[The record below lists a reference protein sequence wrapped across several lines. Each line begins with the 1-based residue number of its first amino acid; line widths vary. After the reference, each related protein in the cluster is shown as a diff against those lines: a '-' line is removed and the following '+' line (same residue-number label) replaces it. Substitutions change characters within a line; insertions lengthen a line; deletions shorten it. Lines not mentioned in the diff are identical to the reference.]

1 MDIVWFKRD
10 LRLYDHAP
18 LTAALANGPVLPL
31 YIMEPELWQQ
41 PDMSGR
47 QFDFL
52 KECVDELAR
61 DLAARGQ
68 PLVIR
73 IGDAA
78 SVLAELCAAHG
89 VQRIHAHQE
98 TWNGW
103 TYARDRRV
111 MGWACSA
118 GIEFLEYQQFG
129 VHRRM
134 TSRRGWASRWDQLMG
149 QPMLPA
155 PNHLPAS
162 DVSSDVVSASW
173 PAPRDIGIAD
183 DPCPHRQR
191 GGRQAGLHLMS
202 SFFETRGRDYRAAMA
217 TPVKA
222 GDSCSRL
229 SAYLAFGCLSVREV
243 WQESQAQRARGRH
256 GWATQIKSFESRLH
270 WHCHFIQKLEDEPAV
285 EFRPFHPAYHALEKG
300 GSDAAA
306 RLAAWQSGQTGY
318 PLVDACMRYLDA
330 GGWLTFRMRAMVMSF
345 AAYHLWLDWRAPA
358 LHLARKFTDYEPG
371 IHYSQCQMQSGMTG
385 INTLRIY
392 NPLKQSLEQDP
403 DGVFIRQWVPELT
416 AMPTTLIHTPW
427 LKPAMAPD
435 YPPPVVDEKT
445 ARKAAAD
452 AMFGFRKS
460 SRHRRDA
467 RDVVERH
474 GSRNWRGFTSDR
486 NGVASHARGAPQSKD
501 LSSRQRSS
509 RQRPS
514 NQMELDF

>member
-1 MDIVWFKRD
+1 
-10 LRLYDHAP
+10 
-18 LTAALANGPVLPL
+18 
-31 YIMEPELWQQ
+31 MEQ
-41 PDMSGR
+41 P
-47 QFDFL
+47 
-52 KECVDELAR
+52 
-61 DLAARGQ
+61 
-68 PLVIR
+68 I
-73 IGDAA
+73 
-78 SVLAELCAAHG
+78 
-89 VQRIHAHQE
+89 
-98 TWNGW
+98 
-103 TYARDRRV
+103 
-111 MGWACSA
+111 
-118 GIEFLEYQQFG
+118 
-129 VHRRM
+129 
-134 TSRRGWASRWDQLMG
+134 
-149 QPMLPA
+149 LPA
-155 PNHLPAS
+155 PDHLPAT
-162 DVSSDVVSASW
+162 DVTGDRW
-173 PAPRDIGIAD
+173 PTPRDIGIAD
-183 DPCPHRQR
+183 DPCPQRQT
-191 GGRQAGLHLMS
+191 GGRQAGLHLMA

-222 GDSCSRL
+222 ADSCSRL

-256 GWATQIKSFESRLH
+256 GWATQIRSFESRLH
-270 WHCHFIQKLEDEPAV
+270 WHCHFIQKLEDEPAA

-306 RLAAWQSGQTGY
+306 RLAAWQTGQTGY

-427 LKPAMAPD
+427 LKPAMAAG
-435 YPPPVVDEKT
+435 YPPPIVDEKT

-460 SRHRRDA
+460 SHHRRDA
-467 RDVVERH
+467 RDVAERH

-486 NGVASHARGAPQSKD
+486 NGSAAHGRQGPSSKQP
-501 LSSRQRSS
+501 SSKHRS
-509 RQRPS
+509 S
-514 NQMELDF
+514 NQMELDL

>member
-1 MDIVWFKRD
+1 VDIVWFKRD
-10 LRLYDHAP
+10 LRLHDHAP
-18 LTAALANGPVLPL
+18 LTAALANGPVMPL
-31 YIMEPELWQQ
+31 YILEPELWQQ

-47 QFDFL
+47 QFGFL
-52 KECVDELAR
+52 QECVEELAR

-68 PLVIR
+68 PLVIH

-78 SVLAELCAAHG
+78 AILADLCAAHG

-103 TYARDRRV
+103 TYERDRRV
-111 MGWACSA
+111 MRWARSA
-118 GIEFLEYQQFG
+118 GIKVQEYQQFG

-134 TSRRGWASRWDQLMG
+134 TSRRGWASRWDHLME
-149 QPMLPA
+149 QPILPA
-155 PNHLPAS
+155 PDHLPAT
-162 DVSSDVVSASW
+162 DVTGDRW
-173 PAPRDIGIAD
+173 PTPRDIGIAD
-183 DPCPHRQR
+183 DPCPQRQT
-191 GGRQAGLHLMS
+191 GGRQAGLHLMA

-222 GDSCSRL
+222 ADSCSRL

-256 GWATQIKSFESRLH
+256 GWATQIRSFESRLH
-270 WHCHFIQKLEDEPAV
+270 WHCHFIQKLEDEPAA

-306 RLAAWQSGQTGY
+306 RLAAWQTGQTGY

-427 LKPAMAPD
+427 LKPAIAAG
-435 YPPPVVDEKT
+435 YPPPIVDEKI

-460 SRHRRDA
+460 SHHRRDA
-467 RDVVERH
+467 HDVAERH

-486 NGVASHARGAPQSKD
+486 NGSAAHGRQGPSSKQP
-501 LSSRQRSS
+501 SSKHRS
-509 RQRPS
+509 S
-514 NQMELDF
+514 NQMELDL

>member
-10 LRLYDHAP
+10 LRLNDHAP
-18 LTAALANGPVLPL
+18 LTAALANGPVMPL
-31 YIMEPELWQQ
+31 YILEPELWQQ

-47 QFDFL
+47 QFGFL
-52 KECVDELAR
+52 QECVEELAR

-78 SVLAELCAAHG
+78 SILADLCAAHG

-103 TYARDRRV
+103 TYERDRRV
-111 MGWACSA
+111 MRWARSA
-118 GIEFLEYQQFG
+118 GIKVQEYQQFG

-134 TSRRGWASRWDQLMG
+134 TSRRGWASRWDQLME
-149 QPMLPA
+149 QPILSA
-155 PNHLPAS
+155 PGHLPAI
-162 DVSSDVVSASW
+162 DVTGDRW
-173 PAPRDIGIAD
+173 PTPRNIGIAD
-183 DPCPHRQR
+183 DPCPQRQT
-191 GGRQAGLHLMS
+191 GGRQAGLHLMA

-222 GDSCSRL
+222 ADSCSRL

-256 GWATQIKSFESRLH
+256 GWATQIRSFESRLH
-270 WHCHFIQKLEDEPAV
+270 WHCHFIQKLEDEPAA
-285 EFRPFHPAYHALEKG
+285 EFRPFHPAYHAMEKG

-306 RLAAWQSGQTGY
+306 RLAAWQTGQTGY

-416 AMPTTLIHTPW
+416 AMPTSLIHTPW
-427 LKPAMAPD
+427 LKPAMAAG
-435 YPPPVVDEKT
+435 YPPPIVDEKT

-460 SRHRRDA
+460 SHHRRDA
-467 RDVVERH
+467 RDVAERH

-486 NGVASHARGAPQSKD
+486 NESAAHGRQGPSSKQPP
-501 LSSRQRSS
+501 STHRS
-509 RQRPS
+509 S
-514 NQMELDF
+514 NQMELDL

>member
-10 LRLYDHAP
+10 LRLNDHAP
-18 LTAALANGPVLPL
+18 LTAALANGPVMPL
-31 YIMEPELWQQ
+31 YILEPELWQQ

-47 QFDFL
+47 QFGFL
-52 KECVDELAR
+52 QECVEELAR

-78 SVLAELCAAHG
+78 SILADLSAAHC

-103 TYARDRRV
+103 TYERDRRV
-111 MGWACSA
+111 MRWARSA
-118 GIEFLEYQQFG
+118 GIKVQEYQQFG

-134 TSRRGWASRWDQLMG
+134 TSRRGWASRWDHLME
-149 QPMLPA
+149 QPILPA
-155 PNHLPAS
+155 PDHLPAT
-162 DVSSDVVSASW
+162 DVTGDRW
-173 PAPRDIGIAD
+173 PTPRDIGIAD
-183 DPCPHRQR
+183 DPCPQRQT
-191 GGRQAGLHLMS
+191 GGRQAGLHLMA

-222 GDSCSRL
+222 ADSCSRL

-256 GWATQIKSFESRLH
+256 GWATQIRSFESRLH
-270 WHCHFIQKLEDEPAV
+270 WHCHFIQKLEDEPAA

-300 GSDAAA
+300 GSDAVA
-306 RLAAWQSGQTGY
+306 RLAAWQTGQTGY

-427 LKPAMAPD
+427 LKPAMAAG
-435 YPPPVVDEKT
+435 YPPPIVDEKI

-460 SRHRRDA
+460 SHHRRDA
-467 RDVVERH
+467 RDVAERH

-486 NGVASHARGAPQSKD
+486 NGSAAHGRQGPSSKQP
-501 LSSRQRSS
+501 SSNHRS
-509 RQRPS
+509 S
-514 NQMELDF
+514 NQMELDL

>member
-10 LRLYDHAP
+10 LRLHDHAP
-18 LTAALANGPVLPL
+18 LTAALANGPVMPL
-31 YIMEPELWQQ
+31 YILEPELWQQ

-47 QFDFL
+47 QFGFL
-52 KECVDELAR
+52 QECVEELAR

-78 SVLAELCAAHG
+78 AILADLCAAHG

-103 TYARDRRV
+103 TYERDRRV
-111 MGWACSA
+111 MRWARSA
-118 GIEFLEYQQFG
+118 GIKVQEYQQFG

-134 TSRRGWASRWDQLMG
+134 TSRRGWASRWDHLME
-149 QPMLPA
+149 QPILPA
-155 PNHLPAS
+155 PDHLPAT
-162 DVSSDVVSASW
+162 DVTGDRW
-173 PAPRDIGIAD
+173 PTPRDIGIAD
-183 DPCPHRQR
+183 DPCPQRQT
-191 GGRQAGLHLMS
+191 GGRQAGLHLMA

-222 GDSCSRL
+222 ADSCSRL

-256 GWATQIKSFESRLH
+256 GWATQIRSFESRLH
-270 WHCHFIQKLEDEPAV
+270 WHCHFIQKLEDEPAA
-285 EFRPFHPAYHALEKG
+285 EFRPFHPAYHAMEKG

-306 RLAAWQSGQTGY
+306 RLAAWQTGQTGY

-403 DGVFIRQWVPELT
+403 DGVFIRQSVPELT
-416 AMPTTLIHTPW
+416 AMPTSLIHTPW
-427 LKPAMAPD
+427 LKPAMAAG
-435 YPPPVVDEKT
+435 YPPPIVDEKI

-460 SRHRRDA
+460 SHHRRDA
-467 RDVVERH
+467 RDVAERH

-486 NGVASHARGAPQSKD
+486 NGSAAHGRQGPSSKQP
-501 LSSRQRSS
+501 SSKHRS
-509 RQRPS
+509 S
-514 NQMELDF
+514 NQMELDL

>member
-1 MDIVWFKRD
+1 
-10 LRLYDHAP
+10 
-18 LTAALANGPVLPL
+18 
-31 YIMEPELWQQ
+31 MEQ
-41 PDMSGR
+41 P
-47 QFDFL
+47 
-52 KECVDELAR
+52 
-61 DLAARGQ
+61 
-68 PLVIR
+68 I
-73 IGDAA
+73 
-78 SVLAELCAAHG
+78 
-89 VQRIHAHQE
+89 
-98 TWNGW
+98 
-103 TYARDRRV
+103 
-111 MGWACSA
+111 
-118 GIEFLEYQQFG
+118 
-129 VHRRM
+129 
-134 TSRRGWASRWDQLMG
+134 
-149 QPMLPA
+149 LPA
-155 PNHLPAS
+155 PDHLPAI
-162 DVSSDVVSASW
+162 DVTGDVTGDRW
-173 PAPRDIGIAD
+173 PTPRDIGIAD
-183 DPCPHRQR
+183 DPCPQRQT
-191 GGRQAGLHLMS
+191 GGRQAGLHLMA

-222 GDSCSRL
+222 ADSCSRL

-256 GWATQIKSFESRLH
+256 GWATQIRSFESRLH
-270 WHCHFIQKLEDEPAV
+270 WHCHFIQKLEDEPAA

-306 RLAAWQSGQTGY
+306 RLAAWQTGQTGY

-427 LKPAMAPD
+427 LKPAMAAG
-435 YPPPVVDEKT
+435 YPPPIVDEKT

-452 AMFGFRKS
+452 AMFGFRKLS
-460 SRHRRDA
+460 HHRRDA
-467 RDVVERH
+467 CDVAERH

-486 NGVASHARGAPQSKD
+486 NGLAVHGRQGPSSKQP
-501 LSSRQRSS
+501 LSKQPSSKYRS
-509 RQRPS
+509 S
-514 NQMELDF
+514 NQMELDL

>member
-10 LRLYDHAP
+10 LRLHDHAP
-18 LTAALANGPVLPL
+18 LTAALANGPVMPL
-31 YIMEPELWQQ
+31 YILEPELWQQ

-47 QFDFL
+47 QFGFL
-52 KECVDELAR
+52 QECVEELAR

-68 PLVIR
+68 PLVIH

-78 SVLAELCAAHG
+78 AILADLCAAHG

-103 TYARDRRV
+103 TYERDRRV
-111 MGWACSA
+111 MRWARSA
-118 GIEFLEYQQFG
+118 GIKVQEYQQFG

-134 TSRRGWASRWDQLMG
+134 TSRRGWASRWDHLME
-149 QPMLPA
+149 QPILPA
-155 PNHLPAS
+155 PDHLPAT
-162 DVSSDVVSASW
+162 DVTGDRW
-173 PAPRDIGIAD
+173 PTPRDIGIVD
-183 DPCPHRQR
+183 DPCSQRQT
-191 GGRQAGLHLMS
+191 GGRQAGLHLMA

-222 GDSCSRL
+222 ADSCSRL

-256 GWATQIKSFESRLH
+256 GWATQIRSFESRLH
-270 WHCHFIQKLEDEPAV
+270 WHCHFIQKLEDEPAA

-306 RLAAWQSGQTGY
+306 RLAAWQTGQTGY

-427 LKPAMAPD
+427 LKPAMAVG
-435 YPPPVVDEKT
+435 YPPPIVDEKT

-460 SRHRRDA
+460 SHHRRDA
-467 RDVVERH
+467 RDVAERH
-474 GSRNWRGFTSDR
+474 GSRNWRGFTSDQ
-486 NGVASHARGAPQSKD
+486 NGSAAHGRQGPSSKQP
-501 LSSRQRSS
+501 SSKHRS
-509 RQRPS
+509 S
-514 NQMELDF
+514 NQMELDL

>member
-1 MDIVWFKRD
+1 
-10 LRLYDHAP
+10 
-18 LTAALANGPVLPL
+18 
-31 YIMEPELWQQ
+31 MEQ
-41 PDMSGR
+41 P
-47 QFDFL
+47 
-52 KECVDELAR
+52 
-61 DLAARGQ
+61 
-68 PLVIR
+68 I
-73 IGDAA
+73 
-78 SVLAELCAAHG
+78 
-89 VQRIHAHQE
+89 
-98 TWNGW
+98 
-103 TYARDRRV
+103 
-111 MGWACSA
+111 
-118 GIEFLEYQQFG
+118 
-129 VHRRM
+129 
-134 TSRRGWASRWDQLMG
+134 
-149 QPMLPA
+149 LPA
-155 PNHLPAS
+155 PDHLPAT
-162 DVSSDVVSASW
+162 DVTGDRW
-173 PAPRDIGIAD
+173 PTPRDIGIAD
-183 DPCPHRQR
+183 DPCSQRQT
-191 GGRQAGLHLMS
+191 GGRQAGLHLMA

-222 GDSCSRL
+222 ADSCSRL

-256 GWATQIKSFESRLH
+256 GWATQIRSFESRLH
-270 WHCHFIQKLEDEPAV
+270 WHCHFIQKLEDEPAA

-306 RLAAWQSGQTGY
+306 RLAAWQTGQTGY

-427 LKPAMAPD
+427 LKPAMAAG
-435 YPPPVVDEKT
+435 YPPPIVDEKT

-460 SRHRRDA
+460 SHHRRDA
-467 RDVVERH
+467 RDVAERH

-486 NGVASHARGAPQSKD
+486 NGSAVHGRKGPSSKQP
-501 LSSRQRSS
+501 SSKHRS
-509 RQRPS
+509 S
-514 NQMELDF
+514 NQMELDL